1 MLNNADVTNSLV
13 MIQPTLTSY
22 SFGGAPRPV
31 LLDSQSIQ
39 PDVILLLDSFF
50 HIVIFH
56 GETIASWRKLNY
68 QDQPEHVNFK
78 QLLEAPAEDAQVRVS
93 SFFLNFLLLLFSS
106 KISRNM

>member
-1 MLNNADVTNSLV
+1 
-13 MIQPTLTSY
+13 
-22 SFGGAPRPV
+22 V

-93 SFFLNFLLLLFSS
+93 SFFLNFLLLLFFFE
-106 KISRNM
+106 N